1 MIINDKVYGRNEITE
16 PVLLELLKSPSVLRL
31 KNISQYGLPDQYYP
45 LKNFSRYEHCVGVMI
60 LLRKLGASVEEQ
72 IAGLLHDVPHLAFS
86 HVADWVFGEGKK
98 GIENYHDLISEAFMA
113 NSDIPVILKKHG
125 FDFDRIMDDGNFPLM
140 ESKAPDLCAD
150 RVDYALRELQAW
162 LNPKIVSRCVEGLVN
177 HDNQIVFNNA
187 KVAYLFATHFLQLQ
201 TLNWGSFEAVTR
213 YNLFSN
219 ALKAAVDK
227 NFLSEKDFYQDEK
240 FLLKK
245 IENIQDGEIKETLE
259 ILKNKKLKKKQV
271 GEKIVKKFRYVDP
284 KVLVDGKLVRLG
296 KENVK
301 FVNYLAKHKKINE
314 QGIIV

>member
-1 MIINDKVYGRNEITE
+1 MIINDKVYGKAKITE
-16 PVLLELLKSPSVLRL
+16 LVLIELLSSAPVLRL
-31 KNISQYGLPDQYYP
+31 KNISQYGLPDKYYH

-60 LLRKLGASVEEQ
+60 LLRKLGASIEEQ

-98 GIENYHDLISEAFMA
+98 GIENYHDLISEAFMM
-113 NSDIPVILKKHG
+113 NSDIPVILKKYG

-162 LNPKIVSRCVEGLVN
+162 LNPGIVSRCVEGLVN

-201 TLNWGSFEAVTR
+201 TLNWGCFEAVAR

-219 ALKAAVDK
+219 ALKAAVGK
-227 NFLSEKDFYQDEK
+227 NFLAEKDFYQDEK
-240 FLLKK
+240 FILKK
-245 IENIQDGEIKETLE
+245 IENIQDRGIQESLKTLE
-259 ILKNKKLKKKQV
+259 SKKLKRKRV

-284 KVLVDGKLVRLG
+284 RVLVDGKLVRLG
-296 KENVK
+296 KENIK

-314 QGIIV
+314 QGVIV